1 MTMLEK
7 IMSALNYNPDTGV
20 FTWAESRGSQSKGS
34 VAGTINQ
41 DGYLSIQVF
50 GKGYLAHRLAWLFV
64 HKELPA
70 QEMDHINRVRT
81 HNAISN
87 LRLVTRS
94 QNTSNS
100 SVRVDSE
107 SGVKGIRYRKDI
119 NKYQC
124 RLTVD
129 GKRVCV
135 GSFATMEEAINARQ
149 EAVNQKWQRH

>member
-1 MTMLEK
+1 MLEK
-7 IMSALNYNPDTGV
+7 IRSALNYNQDSGV

-34 VAGTINQ
+34 IAGSVNS
-41 DGYLSIQVF
+41 DGYIAIQVF
-50 GKGYLAHRLAWLFV
+50 GITYLAHRLAWLFV
-64 HKELPA
+64 YNEMPP
-70 QEMDHINRVRT
+70 QEIDHINRRKT

-87 LRLVTRS
+87 LRLASRS

-100 SVRVDSE
+100 SVRDDSE

-119 NKYQC
+119 GKYQC
-124 RLTVD
+124 RLTID

-135 GSFATMEEAINARQ
+135 GSYSTIEEAINARQ